1 MFNDSKG
8 SLFATF
14 VLSIIF
20 GILLVFATET
30 FLVTINY
37 VLVSIFLILGV
48 VQLISFFMNKSYK
61 HEIYNNLIVG
71 IICIWSALFIYV
83 YYGSLIFLLPVI
95 LSLYAFVVGAITLTK
110 FLKNKMIPYII
121 ISILSFIIGVLLLFK
136 PALTVTL
143 YLQITGVYIIIT
155 SLVYLFEFFQIKK
168 HFK

>member
-1 MFNDSKG
+1 MFNNKG
-8 SLFATF
+8 SLIVSF
-14 VLSIIF
+14 VLSILF

-48 VQLISFFMNKSYK
+48 MELIGFFTSKSYK
-61 HEIYNNLIVG
+61 YNMYNNLLVG
-71 IICIWSALFIYV
+71 IICIWCALFIYV
-83 YYGSLIFLLPVI
+83 YYGSLIFLLPVV
-95 LSLYAFVVGAITLTK
+95 LSLYAFVVGTLTLTR

-121 ISILSFIIGVLLLFK
+121 ISIISFIIGTLLLFK
-136 PALTVTL
+136 PALTVTI

-168 HFK
+168 SLK